1 MNARLENK
9 LRLLAAIIVVGTAA
23 GLSVNFLQGRTSH
36 ASLVAG
42 TAHARVTAPPASK
55 LAAAVP
61 RLRNFRRLIASVI
74 NEDS

>member
-1 MNARLENK
+1 MPLNALTLPCSAPRILPAEV
-9 LRLLAAIIVVGTAA
+9 LTTGLAP
-23 GLSVNFLQGRTSH
+23 
-36 ASLVAG
+36 SLVAG

-61 RLRNFRRLIASVI
+61 LLRNVRRLIASVM